1 MSADEQ
7 GKPLYEGAAPSEA
20 DVLARMQATNLV
32 QSSDQ
37 RDTLMELRDDD
48 VVWSMSPDGRIT
60 HVSREV
66 ESVRGFTPEEA
77 TTQGL
82 DEILTPA
89 SHAVSIA
96 YFMSLMETL
105 QRGDKPQ
112 AFLGELEYLCKDG
125 SPVLCDVQ
133 TLPHLSAD
141 GELIALYGVSR
152 RRNS

>member
-20 DVLARMQATNLV
+20 DVLTRMQATNLV

-48 VVWSMSPDGRIT
+48 VVWAMSPDGRNT

-89 SHAVSIA
+89 SQAVSIA

-125 SPVLCDVQ
+125 STVLCDVQ

-152 RRNS
+152 RRDS